1 MRDRANRQGF
11 RPGRRRGRSKA
22 GMLLTIVSIAL
33 IALAALYFIIPN
45 WQHAQPEWKSM
56 KKPIFVQGEVMKYS
70 ASGSGDSLKIPLP
83 VIQQEI
89 DPNIRYEEK
98 TESVIITTSKELVHL
113 KIDHKDAKLNNKPI
127 KLLFAPVTVKG
138 IQYLPISL
146 LKQIYGIEWTED
158 KSTGAVMILK
168 AGEEIQSAKVSGG
181 SSSDTV
187 SLRLGGSIHSPILQD
202 MTPGTAV
209 RLIRNKGDWAF
220 VQMDNGYAGYVSRK
234 SLTLTN
240 TRKVPEVKEIPNTA
254 RQKWN
259 SKKVNLTWEAV
270 YQKQPDPGTIGNL
283 PGVNVVSPTW
293 FQIMD
298 GSGNVQSKADDLYVK
313 WAHKNKMQVW
323 ALFSNAFD
331 ADRTTKALSTFENRL
346 RSIVQILHYAKL
358 YQLDGIN
365 IDFENVYTKDG
376 DNVTQFVRELMPL
389 AKEQGL
395 VISIDVTPKSNSE
408 MWSVFLDRKALSEM
422 VDYMMLMAY
431 DEHWAASPVAGSVA
445 SLPWTRTAVGRLLQ
459 EDEVPPDKLILS
471 VPLYTRVWSE
481 ETKDG
486 KTTVSSKAIG
496 MKKAQDIVKKFS
508 LTPTLDEAAGQNY
521 VEYTENGILKKIWL
535 EDSLSIKQRVELAA
549 ELNLAGVASWTRGFA
564 SPEAWEGLKE
574 ILK

>member
-1 MRDRANRQGF
+1 
-11 RPGRRRGRSKA
+11 
-22 GMLLTIVSIAL
+22 
-33 IALAALYFIIPN
+33 
-45 WQHAQPEWKSM
+45 M
-56 KKPIFVQGEVMKYS
+56 KKPIFIQGEVMKYS
-70 ASGSGDSLKIPLP
+70 AAGAGDSLKLPLP

-89 DPNIRYEEK
+89 DPNIRYEKK
-98 TESVIITTSKELVHL
+98 TESVIITTSKELVHV

-127 KLLFAPVTVKG
+127 KLLFAPVTVDG

-146 LKQIYGIEWTED
+146 LKQVYGIEWTED
-158 KSTGAVMILK
+158 KSTGAVLVLK
-168 AGEEIQSAKVSGG
+168 AGEEIQSAKVTGG
-181 SSSDTV
+181 SSTDPV
-187 SLRLGGSIHSPILQD
+187 SLRAEDSIHSPILQD
-202 MTPGTAV
+202 MTPGTVV
-209 RLIRNKGDWAF
+209 RVIRKVGDWTF
-220 VQMDNGYAGYVSRK
+220 IQMNNGYSGYVPK
-234 SLTLTN
+234 KNLTLTD
-240 TRKVPEVKEIPNTA
+240 TRKVPRVKEIPNRA

-259 SKKVNLTWEAV
+259 SKKVNLAWEAV
-270 YQKQPDPGTIGNL
+270 YQKPPDPGTIGNL

-298 GSGNVQSKADDLYVK
+298 ESGNVQSKADELYVK
-313 WAHKNKMQVW
+313 WAHDNKMQVW

-331 ADRTTKALSTFENRL
+331 PDRTTKALSTFENRL

-408 MWSVFLDRKALSEM
+408 MWSVFLDRKALSQM

-445 SLPWTRTAVGRLLQ
+445 SLPWTRTAVNRLLE
-459 EDEVPPDKLILS
+459 EDEVPAGKLILS

-481 ETKDG
+481 ETKNG
-486 KTTVSSKAIG
+486 KTSVSSKAIG
-496 MKKAQDIVKKFS
+496 MKKAQDIVKQFN
-508 LTPTLDEAAGQNY
+508 LTPTLDEASGQNY
-521 VEYTENGILKKIWL
+521 VEYRENGILKKIWL
-535 EDSLSIKQRVELAA
+535 EDAFSLRQRVELAA

-564 SPEAWEGLKE
+564 SPEAWQVLKK
-574 ILK
+574 IVK

>member
-11 RPGRRRGRSKA
+11 RPGRRRRRSKA
-22 GMLLTIVSIAL
+22 GMLLSIVFIAL
-33 IALAALYFIIPN
+33 IALVALYFIIPN

-70 ASGSGDSLKIPLP
+70 AAGSGDSLKIPLP

-127 KLLFAPVTVKG
+127 KLLFAPVTMKG

-181 SSSDTV
+181 SSTDTV
-187 SLRLGGSIHSPILQD
+187 SLRFGGSIHSPILQD

-209 RLIRNKGDWAF
+209 RVIRNKGDWAF
-220 VQMDNGYAGYVSRK
+220 IQMDNGYAGYVSRK

-270 YQKQPDPGTIGNL
+270 YQKQLDPGTIGNL

-408 MWSVFLDRKALSEM
+408 MWSVFLDRKTLSEM

-445 SLPWTRTAVGRLLQ
+445 SLPWTRAAVGRLLQ

-535 EDSLSIKQRVELAA
+535 EDSLSIKQRVELAT

>member
-1 MRDRANRQGF
+1 MLRNRVKRQAF
-11 RPGRRRGRSKA
+11 RPGRRRKSKA
-22 GMLLTIVSIAL
+22 GMLLSIVFIAL
-33 IALAALYFIIPN
+33 VALAALYFIIPN

-70 ASGSGDSLKIPLP
+70 ASGTGDSLKLPLP

-89 DPNIRYEEK
+89 DPNIRYEKK

-113 KIDHKDAKLNNKPI
+113 TIDHKDAKLNNKPI
-127 KLLFAPVTVKG
+127 KLLFAPVTEKG

-158 KSTGAVMILK
+158 KSTGAVIVFK

-187 SLRLGGSIHSPILQD
+187 SLRERDSIHSPILQD

-209 RLIRNKGDWAF
+209 RVIRNEGDWTI
-220 VQMDNGYAGYVSRK
+220 VQMNNGYVGYVSMK
-234 SLTLTN
+234 NLTLTD
-240 TRKVPEVKEIPNTA
+240 TRKVPEVKGIPNIA

-270 YQKQPDPGTIGNL
+270 YQKQPDPSTIGNL
-283 PGVNVVSPTW
+283 PGINVVSPTW

-313 WAHKNKMQVW
+313 WAHKNNMQVW

-331 ADRTTKALSTFENRL
+331 AERTTKALSTFDNRL
-346 RSIVQILHYAKL
+346 RAIIQILHYAKL

-408 MWSVFLDRKALSEM
+408 MWSLFLDRKALGEM

-445 SLPWTRTAVGRLLQ
+445 SLPWTRASVERLLT

-496 MKKAQDIVKKFS
+496 MKKAQDIVKAFS
-508 LTPTLDEAAGQNY
+508 LTPTLDESTGQNY

-535 EDSLSIKQRVELAA
+535 EDSFSIKQRVELAA

-564 SPEAWEGLKE
+564 SSEAWEGLKE

>member
-1 MRDRANRQGF
+1 MRNRPYRQGF
-11 RPGRRRGRSKA
+11 KPGRRRGRSKA
-22 GMLLTIVSIAL
+22 RVLLSIVAIAL
-33 IALAALYFIIPN
+33 VALAVLYFIIPS
-45 WQHAQPEWKSM
+45 WQHTDPPWKSM
-56 KKPIFVQGEVMKYS
+56 KKPVFVQGEVMKYS
-70 ASGSGDSLKIPLP
+70 AEGSGDSLKLPLP

-127 KLLFAPVTVKG
+127 KLMFAPVTVKG

-158 KSTGAVMILK
+158 KSSGAVMLFK
-168 AGEEIQSAKVSGG
+168 SGEKIQSAKVSGG
-181 SSSDTV
+181 SSSDTI
-187 SLRLGGSIHSPILQD
+187 SLRTENSIHSPILQD
-202 MTPGTAV
+202 IPPGTRV
-209 RLIRNKGDWAF
+209 RVINTKGDWTF
-220 VQMDNGYAGYVSRK
+220 IQLDNGYAGYVSGK
-234 SLTLTN
+234 NLTSAD
-240 TRKVPEVKEIPNTA
+240 TRKVPEVKAIPNTA
-254 RQKWN
+254 REKWSN
-259 SKKVNLTWEAV
+259 KKVNLTWEAV
-270 YQKQPDPGTIGNL
+270 YDKQPDPGSIGSL

-293 FQIMD
+293 FQILD

-313 WAHKNKMQVW
+313 WAHKNKMHVW

-331 ADRTTKALSTFENRL
+331 ADRTTKALSSFESRL

-395 VISIDVTPKSNSE
+395 IISIDVTPKSNSE
-408 MWSVFLDRKALSEM
+408 MWSKFMDRKSLAGV

-431 DEHWAASPVAGSVA
+431 DEHWAASPEAGSVA
-445 SLPWTRTAVGRLLQ
+445 SLPWTRNAVERLLE

-508 LTPTLDEAAGQNY
+508 LTPRLDESAGQNY
-521 VEYTENGILKKIWL
+521 VEYSENGVLKKIWL
-535 EDSLSIKQRVELAA
+535 EDAFSIKQRVELAG

-564 SPEAWEGLKE
+564 APEAWQELKH
-574 ILK
+574 IVK

>member
-1 MRDRANRQGF
+1 MF
-11 RPGRRRGRSKA
+11 
-22 GMLLTIVSIAL
+22 
-33 IALAALYFIIPN
+33 PN
-45 WQHAQPEWKSM
+45 WQHTQPDWRSM
-56 KKPIFVQGEVMKYS
+56 KKPIFVQGAVKKYS
-70 ASGSGDSLKIPLP
+70 ASGSGDSLKLPLP

-127 KLLFAPVTVKG
+127 KLMFAPVTVKG
-138 IQYLPISL
+138 TQYLPISL
-146 LKQIYGIEWTED
+146 LKQIYGIEWIED
-158 KSTGAVMILK
+158 KSTGAVMLFK

-181 SSSDTV
+181 SSSDTIA
-187 SLRLGGSIHSPILQD
+187 LRTEDSIHSPILQD
-202 MTPGTAV
+202 IIPGTQV
-209 RLIRNKGDWAF
+209 RVLRIQGDWTF
-220 VQMDNGYAGYVSRK
+220 IQLDNGYAGYVPGK
-234 SLTLTN
+234 NLTLTG
-240 TRKVPEVKEIPNTA
+240 TRKIPGVKEIPNTA
-254 RQKWN
+254 RKKWN
-259 SKKVNLTWEAV
+259 NKKVNLTWEAV
-270 YQKQPDPGTIGNL
+270 YQKQPDSSAIGSL

-313 WAHKNKMQVW
+313 WAHKNKMHVW

-331 ADRTTKALSTFENRL
+331 ADRTTKALSSFENRL

-408 MWSVFLDRKALSEM
+408 MWSKFMDRKALAGM

-431 DEHWAASPVAGSVA
+431 DEHWAASPEAGSVA
-445 SLPWTRTAVGRLLQ
+445 SLPWTRAAVDRLLE
-459 EDEVPPDKLILS
+459 EDEVSPDKLILS

-481 ETKDG
+481 ETKNG

-496 MKKAQDIVKKFS
+496 MKKAQDIVKNFS
-508 LTPTLDEAAGQNY
+508 LTPTLDESTGQNY

-535 EDSLSIKQRVELAA
+535 EDSYSIKQRVELAA

-564 SPEAWEGLKE
+564 SPEAWVELKE